1 MNAVNFSL
9 EAYVNDLLEVVK
21 ISPNAQSYQGH
32 ASRAD
37 LLGGVPLGGWNENHG
52 VPYRVAT
59 VTSVF
64 TELAIKQ
71 PR

>member
-9 EAYVNDLLEVVK
+9 EAYVNDLREVVK
-21 ISPNAQSYQGH
+21 ISPNAQNY
-32 ASRAD
+32 
-37 LLGGVPLGGWNENHG
+37 GVPLGGWNENHG